1 MAKKII
7 ITKRFRKSV
16 QSIYTYISEK
26 FSSRI
31 AFLFLD
37 KIEDRVEFI
46 SRYPEAGKLSQKKK
60 NIRCVQLTPHKSF
73 ITEFKKI
80 PLRFYACLIC
90 EKIQLRGRINFS
102 RQN

>member
-1 MAKKII
+1 MAQKII
-7 ITKRFRKSV
+7 ITKRFRKNV

-46 SRYPEAGKLSQKKK
+46 SLYPEAGKLSQKKK
-60 NIRCVQLTPHKSF
+60 NIRCVQLTPHNF
-73 ITEFKKI
+73 IYYRVKKGTI
-80 PLRFYACLIC
+80 EILCLFDMRRNPT
-90 EKIQLRGRINFS
+90 KRPY
-102 RQN
+102 